1 MARRRAQQE
10 VLPRLERPLL
20 SLPLLT
26 LFLLT
31 LAPLGLATAAKAQT
45 AAVQPQRSA
54 HPERQAL
61 EPSCPRALA
70 IEPLPP
76 PPGGSALLP
85 PPAPNL
91 QGQDYRHR
99 LRPTAYGW
107 TVRQH
112 WCIWIEPAQQQ
123 GPAGRWE
130 QAWLEAL
137 EQALTSWSELMPITR
152 VSEPERAQLLILRRR
167 PPLRGGRASHGR
179 AELSLVRVRRG
190 GTAAGGT
197 NPHAVQG
204 WQLEPRVQLSL
215 SPGQRPMA
223 MQATALHELGHAFG
237 MWGHSDAAG
246 DAMAAVPGAVP
257 VLELSA
263 RDRATLRWLQ
273 QQPGLQPALAAP
285 PDPGPIRP
293 TAASSPGN

>member
-1 MARRRAQQE
+1 M
-10 VLPRLERPLL
+10 PHWPLL
-20 SLPLLT
+20 ALSLLALSPLK
-26 LFLLT
+26 
-31 LAPLGLATAAKAQT
+31 LASAAKAQT
-45 AAVQPQRSA
+45 AAIQPQGSTN
-54 HPERQAL
+54 PERQAL
-61 EPSCPRALA
+61 GQQALEQACPRAVA

-76 PPGGSALLP
+76 PPGGSALLA
-85 PPAPNL
+85 PPAPDP

-107 TVRQH
+107 PVRQH
-112 WCIWIEPAQQQ
+112 WCLWIEPVQQQ

-137 EQALTSWSELMPITR
+137 EQALASWSALMPITR
-152 VSEPERAQLLILRRR
+152 VQEPERAQLLILRRR

-237 MWGHSDAAG
+237 LWGHSDAAG

-257 VLELSA
+257 VLQLSR
-263 RDRATLRWLQ
+263 RDRATLGWLL
-273 QQPGLQPALAAP
+273 QQPGLQLPPATAAP
-285 PDPGPIRP
+285 PDPGPLRP